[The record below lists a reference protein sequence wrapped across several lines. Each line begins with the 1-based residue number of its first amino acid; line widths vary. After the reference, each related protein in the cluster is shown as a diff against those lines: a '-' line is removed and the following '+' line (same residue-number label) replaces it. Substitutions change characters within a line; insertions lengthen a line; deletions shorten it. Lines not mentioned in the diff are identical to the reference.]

1 MNRKPK
7 NIFFYLDKI
16 GGFIT
21 YFRNFFVNSLFLIIL
36 FFGVIIGII
45 SAVISQVSDNEKEI
59 DLSKK
64 SVMIIK
70 FAGSVAD
77 TPRYNASADE
87 IVEILTGEKIEHTF
101 IRDIVNSIKYA
112 TNGDSPIN
120 HIIID
125 ASNLSNIRL
134 DQVETIGNSLKAFT
148 EQGKKVSFYSK
159 SYSQAKYALA
169 SYANNI
175 YLDPM
180 GSFTINGLTI
190 ENIYFKELLDNL
202 GVTVYTPKAG
212 THKSAIEPFIRTNMS
227 EHVKKEY
234 QEIVNTIWSQYK
246 EIVTSNKPN
255 VNLDEVLYASEAY
268 LNNLAKYKTECN
280 LAKELGFVDFCVSK
294 EEFIS
299 KFEKDRNIV
308 VDNNNHK
315 TLEDINL
322 KKTNSIDYL
331 TYLKKTKNKRKTF
344 NQKEANVDVI
354 FGIGEITDI
363 AEDITSFSPENIVPL
378 IKKSQHSKKSKGIIL
393 YLNTPGGS
401 VTASEEIRRA
411 LVDYKKSGKKI
422 VAYMTGT
429 TASGGYWI
437 SSLADSIVAHP
448 STITGSIGVFALSPS
463 FEKMANKYGITTD
476 GVTTNNNANRSILSK
491 QTENEA
497 KTIQLHIDNTYEL
510 FKNYV
515 SEDRKIKMDIVNQIA
530 QGRIYTGSQA
540 IKKHLVD
547 ELGDFNKAFADLKNL
562 IHSDSTYIIKYR
574 LPKEKN
580 NLGNF
585 SKMFVKAMAKF
596 NQNVALELF
605 NILQDNSNIKALL
618 PKHKANTKTEIK
630 SFMPLV
636 VTEAK

>member
-21 YFRNFFVNSLFLIIL
+21 YFRNFFINSLFLIIL

-134 DQVETIGNSLKAFT
+134 DQVETIGNSLKTFT

-212 THKSAIEPFIRTNMS
+212 TH
-227 EHVKKEY
+227 
-234 QEIVNTIWSQYK
+234 
-246 EIVTSNKPN
+246 
-255 VNLDEVLYASEAY
+255 
-268 LNNLAKYKTECN
+268 
-280 LAKELGFVDFCVSK
+280 
-294 EEFIS
+294 
-299 KFEKDRNIV
+299 
-308 VDNNNHK
+308 
-315 TLEDINL
+315 
-322 KKTNSIDYL
+322 
-331 TYLKKTKNKRKTF
+331 
-344 NQKEANVDVI
+344 
-354 FGIGEITDI
+354 
-363 AEDITSFSPENIVPL
+363 
-378 IKKSQHSKKSKGIIL
+378 
-393 YLNTPGGS
+393 
-401 VTASEEIRRA
+401 
-411 LVDYKKSGKKI
+411 
-422 VAYMTGT
+422 
-429 TASGGYWI
+429 
-437 SSLADSIVAHP
+437 
-448 STITGSIGVFALSPS
+448 
-463 FEKMANKYGITTD
+463 
-476 GVTTNNNANRSILSK
+476 
-491 QTENEA
+491 
-497 KTIQLHIDNTYEL
+497 
-510 FKNYV
+510 
-515 SEDRKIKMDIVNQIA
+515 
-530 QGRIYTGSQA
+530 
-540 IKKHLVD
+540 
-547 ELGDFNKAFADLKNL
+547 
-562 IHSDSTYIIKYR
+562 
-574 LPKEKN
+574 
-580 NLGNF
+580 
-585 SKMFVKAMAKF
+585 
-596 NQNVALELF
+596 
-605 NILQDNSNIKALL
+605 
-618 PKHKANTKTEIK
+618 
-630 SFMPLV
+630 
-636 VTEAK
+636 